1 MFDKNGQKVSDA
13 YDIIGDFYEGKA
25 IAGKDGKYGLIGLSG
40 KVDVALD
47 YEMLWMP
54 WESDVP
60 DGLITAKKNG
70 LYGYINSS
78 GMEVIPIKYR
88 SVYHY
93 SKGLCKVLDKGGWGL
108 LDRNNKV
115 VLDCKWED
123 VYYPESKDTRYVWV
137 MDTDSLYYNFDRE
150 AGKIISKGYASVLN
164 FNEQGV
170 ARVNAYDPDAPNN
183 LGRLGYINIKD
194 EVIVPFV
201 FKRLKD
207 VDEAYEKMLAD
218 GKERLDETDAYR
230 YGIYVGTDRNK
241 YKLTD
246 DIPSELWD
254 Y

>member
-1 MFDKNGQKVSDA
+1 M
-13 YDIIGDFYEGKA
+13 
-25 IAGKDGKYGLIGLSG
+25 
-40 KVDVALD
+40 
-47 YEMLWMP
+47 
-54 WESDVP
+54 
-60 DGLITAKKNG
+60 
-70 LYGYINSS
+70 
-78 GMEVIPIKYR
+78 
-88 SVYHY
+88 
-93 SKGLCKVLDKGGWGL
+93 
-108 LDRNNKV
+108 
-115 VLDCKWED
+115 
-123 VYYPESKDTRYVWV
+123 
-137 MDTDSLYYNFDRE
+137 
-150 AGKIISKGYASVLN
+150 LN

-170 ARVNAYDPDAPNN
+170 ACVNAYDPDAPNN
-183 LGRLGYINIKD
+183 LGRLGYINLKD